1 MIPYEDLVGAREA
14 TDRLLRNLDA
24 TPVAALTEPSRLPGW
39 SRAHVVAHLAG
50 NARSHVRMLDG
61 CLAGEVRQQYEG
73 GRTAREAAID
83 ALAADPAAAV
93 AEHRAAC
100 AALESRWDRM
110 RPEHWQRDVLRLDRG
125 PEPAAGL
132 AWARWRE
139 VEMHRVDL
147 GLGYEPADWSPD
159 FARRLL
165 EELLDR
171 TGMRDVVAAR
181 VRGSDAEVAAWLSG
195 RSDGSALDVLGP
207 GQLPVPPPWT

>member
-14 TDRLLRNLDA
+14 TDRLLRHLDA
-24 TPVAALTEPSRLPGW
+24 TPVAVLVQPSRLPGW
-39 SRAHVVAHLAG
+39 TRAHVVAHLAG
-50 NARSHVRMLDG
+50 NAQSHVRMLDG
-61 CLAGEVRQQYEG
+61 CLAGEVRAQYEG
-73 GRTAREAAID
+73 GREAREAAID

-125 PEPAAGL
+125 PEPAVGL

-147 GLGYEPADWSPD
+147 GLGHLPADWSD
-159 FARRLL
+159 TFAARLL
-165 EELLDR
+165 EELLQR
-171 TGMRDVVAAR
+171 TGLREVVAER
-181 VRGSDAEVAAWLSG
+181 VRGSDAAVAAWLSG
-195 RSDGSALDVLGP
+195 RSEGSDLEVTGE
-207 GQLPVPPPWT
+207 LPVPPPWS